1 MIGGITSGKQELM
14 GKNGNAATC
23 LSCPKEVRDEL
34 WAIDRNKRQNR
45 VKQTEGWCKIKVKK
59 MDLGYLEGTIDLFKH
74 SKATAPKKPKG
85 EIEAQI

>member
-1 MIGGITSGKQELM
+1 VIGGITSGKQELM

-45 VKQTEGWCKIKVKK
+45 VKQTEG
-59 MDLGYLEGTIDLFKH
+59 
-74 SKATAPKKPKG
+74 
-85 EIEAQI
+85 